1 MKILFIRHAIALNR
15 EKFNG
20 NDLKRPLTQ
29 KGKEIAAKT
38 FKKLSKAVKKPSKIY
53 TSEATRA
60 VHTAQILSRCFET
73 SFIATNKLN
82 PEQTTLEKIKP
93 LFEANSCFVGH
104 EPDFSNII
112 KELTGASIRLKKAG
126 IAVVEYDPN
135 TEKATLL
142 NLMTPKML
150 IS

>member
-1 MKILFIRHAIALNR
+1 MKIIFIRHAIALNR
-15 EKFNG
+15 EKFDG

-38 FKKLSKAVKKPSKIY
+38 FKKLAKAIKQPSKIY
-53 TSEATRA
+53 TSEAIRA

-73 SFIATNKLN
+73 SFIATKKLN
-82 PEQTTLEKIKP
+82 PEHASFDKIKN
-93 LFEANSCFVGH
+93 LLEANVCFVGH

-126 IAVVEYDPN
+126 IAILEYDPN
-135 TEKATLL
+135 TKTAILL
-142 NLMTPKML
+142 NLITPKML
-150 IS
+150 IN